1 MWWRTR
7 DSLSHVSQLSDFWQN
22 QGVSQ
27 ISPLFLDLNGSLK
40 LFRYIKLQF
49 KPFVK
54 DICVLCL
61 IGNSHFAAMGWS
73 ALFGRSY
80 GFFFQ
85 KIFQNEIWS
94 FTLMVFAIPISL
106 SSNNKI
112 QQETLVG
119 KNCYSTV
126 NFWSLVLAIFVTGS
140 LLMLWLLYCPV
151 ILLKCT
157 A

>member
-61 IGNSHFAAMGWS
+61 IGNSHFAAMG
-73 ALFGRSY
+73 
-80 GFFFQ
+80 
-85 KIFQNEIWS
+85 
-94 FTLMVFAIPISL
+94 
-106 SSNNKI
+106 
-112 QQETLVG
+112 
-119 KNCYSTV
+119 
-126 NFWSLVLAIFVTGS
+126 
-140 LLMLWLLYCPV
+140 
-151 ILLKCT
+151 
-157 A
+157 